1 MEEYGREREK
11 VQMFVIIKTY
21 IHSGTLM
28 RSDYY
33 WLLLTQYCLHKNC
46 YIRSFILY
54 IMLPAQNKKKTYT
67 LKTFFGVIFP
77 M

>member
-33 WLLLTQYCLHKNC
+33 
-46 YIRSFILY
+46 
-54 IMLPAQNKKKTYT
+54 
-67 LKTFFGVIFP
+67 
-77 M
+77 